1 MNIHGTPPATSSPVP
16 TIVPVVSLF
25 RGSGPTP
32 IFGGVG
38 TGEGGGRKRGEFAG
52 DGDPPDFWDVI
63 LLTFPSV
70 VEGNY
75 VGGVWG

>member
-38 TGEGGGRKRGEFAG
+38 TGEGGGEKG
-52 DGDPPDFWDVI
+52 
-63 LLTFPSV
+63 
-70 VEGNY
+70 GNLQ
-75 VGGVWG
+75 VTGIRQIFGT